1 MFHETFDTQ
10 TIRTVKNNFNVLKI
24 CKQLTNFALN
34 DGSTEPNLIY
44 EYLSTCTVLS
54 SIPVEKETFDSYW
67 CYEIFNS
74 FSLRKIGL
82 VWSIKPAIYNYNKYC
97 QL

>member
-34 DGSTEPNLIY
+34 DGSTEP
-44 EYLSTCTVLS
+44 
-54 SIPVEKETFDSYW
+54 KTFDSYW